1 MRPALATISA
11 ALLLAACGAASDAT
25 AEPTTPPETTPAEG
39 RTTAPVAS
47 EATAPPT
54 VPAATATAVS
64 CGYGGSAPMVAVFL
78 DVHTE
83 IALHDVSATYA
94 LSDVTGGAP
103 LGGSTNGYS
112 SLVVV
117 PADHLLTDYSTQGT
131 TPFDG
136 TLAAGT
142 TTRLLYG
149 AGVGESPTGQTPLG
163 ALGGPLRV
171 DVTVH
176 AREGNFLASCTT
188 EGMWP
193 SS

>member
-1 MRPALATISA
+1 MRSASLAAISA
-11 ALLLAACGAASDAT
+11 SLLLTACGAATDA
-25 AEPTTPPETTPAEG
+25 AEP
-39 RTTAPVAS
+39 
-47 EATAPPT
+47 ATAPET
-54 VPAATATAVS
+54 SAPAAPAAPASSAVAPGPSLPTASVTAPS

-78 DVHTE
+78 DVHAET
-83 IALHDVSATYA
+83 ALHDVGVTYT
-94 LSDVTGGAP
+94 LSDAAGGAP
-103 LGGSTNGYS
+103 FGGPTNGYA

-117 PADHLLTDYSTQGT
+117 PPEHALTDYSTQGT

-136 TLAAGT
+136 TVAAGT

-149 AGVGESPTGQTPLG
+149 AGVGDDPAAPMPPG

-176 AREGNFLASCTT
+176 AREGTFLASCTT

>member
-1 MRPALATISA
+1 MRPAPLTSISTT
-11 ALLLAACGAASDAT
+11 LLLAACGAASDA
-25 AEPTTPPETTPAEG
+25 AEPATAHETAPMA
-39 RTTAPVAS
+39 TTAPAS
-47 EATAPPT
+47 SGAPAGPSLPIASVTAP
-54 VPAATATAVS
+54 S

-78 DVHTE
+78 DVHAET
-83 IALHDVSATYA
+83 ALHDVGVTYT
-94 LSDVTGGAP
+94 LSDAAGGAP
-103 LGGSTNGYS
+103 FGGPTNGYA

-117 PADHLLTDYSTQGT
+117 PADHSLTDYSTQGT

-176 AREGNFLASCTT
+176 AREGTFVASCTT